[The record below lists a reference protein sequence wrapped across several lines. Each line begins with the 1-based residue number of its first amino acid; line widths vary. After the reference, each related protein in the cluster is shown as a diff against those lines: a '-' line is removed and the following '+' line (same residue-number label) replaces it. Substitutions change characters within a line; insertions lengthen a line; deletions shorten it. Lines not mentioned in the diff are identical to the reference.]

1 MIQGVRD
8 VFEIVDVSPSK
19 NKNLPDQQDHV
30 GEESRIGKMVLIGQ
44 GLAASLPVERSLQYA
59 IL

>member
-8 VFEIVDVSPSK
+8 VFEIVDVSPT
-19 NKNLPDQQDHV
+19 KNLSDQQDHV
-30 GEESRIGKMVLIGQ
+30 GVEARIGKMVLIGQ